1 MTPRERLVHIEARPR
16 RCKIDIDRSFSSN
29 ATLPH
34 RQFQYH
40 VNSSVRPKRDMASS
54 KFVEILDNS
63 DAPYSHENVS
73 LEDVLKET
81 RARSESASSE
91 SSTRLKSSSR
101 ERSPETSQNAN
112 NLNHGST
119 LKTRLR
125 GLSVRKP
132 KS

>member
-1 MTPRERLVHIEARPR
+1 
-16 RCKIDIDRSFSSN
+16 
-29 ATLPH
+29 
-34 RQFQYH
+34 
-40 VNSSVRPKRDMASS
+40 MASS

-91 SSTRLKSSSR
+91 SSARLESSSR
-101 ERSPETSQNAN
+101 ERSPATSQNAN